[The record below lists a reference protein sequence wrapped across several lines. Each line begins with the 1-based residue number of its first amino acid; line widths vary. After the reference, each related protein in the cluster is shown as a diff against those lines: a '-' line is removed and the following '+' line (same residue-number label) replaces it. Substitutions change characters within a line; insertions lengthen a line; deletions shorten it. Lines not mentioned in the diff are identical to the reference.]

1 MAQNLNQIDVGQSG
15 GAWLDD
21 TGVFTP
27 PTGKVITAINVVTA
41 ATFTTLTPS
50 NSAGTYYP
58 GTSVTSTAAGNGL
71 NSEAIVSGDSF
82 PVGQW
87 LYGRWSACTLAG
99 GSVFVYF
106 SEE

>member
-1 MAQNLNQIDVGQSG
+1 MAQNLSQIDIGQSG

-21 TGVFTP
+21 TDAFTP

-50 NSAGTYYP
+50 NNTGTFYP
-58 GTSVTSTAAGNGL
+58 GTSVTATAAGNGA
-71 NSEAIVSGDSF
+71 NAEAIVSGDSF

-99 GSVFVYF
+99 GSVFLYF